1 MLRDDGF
8 LVTGDIGVMDEDGRL
23 RLKGRNTDLI
33 ISGGEN
39 IYPKEIELH
48 LDDIECVAESAVIGI
63 LDDDLG
69 EKVVAVIV
77 PNGIFLD
84 RKVKEA
90 LKNQVADFKVP
101 SEFIIVEELPR
112 NSMGKIQKSKL
123 RDAYKEQAS

>member
-48 LDDIECVAESAVIGI
+48 LDDVECVVESAVIGI

-69 EKVVAVIV
+69 ERVVALIV
-77 PNGIFLD
+77 PNGIFL
-84 RKVKEA
+84 RTKS
-90 LKNQVADFKVP
+90 QRSF
-101 SEFIIVEELPR
+101 EE
-112 NSMGKIQKSKL
+112 SGCGF
-123 RDAYKEQAS
+123 